1 MSFLFETL
9 NVTGPIFVIILV
21 GLVLQRTGL
30 ITESFLQVS
39 SKLVFSICLPI
50 LLFTT
55 IVKLDLSQ
63 TFNLK
68 AVVFTLLATFV
79 IFGLSWL
86 VSLLTQPRED
96 RGVVTQGCF
105 RSNLGVIGIALAANA
120 YGDHG
125 LAVASLLMA
134 SLTIAFNVLS
144 VVVLSYY
151 QSEQRPDVQ
160 KLVLD
165 VVRNPLI
172 VAIVIAAFIASL
184 SIPVPEVLL
193 SAGGYL
199 GSMALPLALL
209 GTGAGL
215 SLRALRQSG
224 KSTLIVVVMKTL
236 VLPALVVSMAL
247 VSGFRGVELGVIF
260 LLFVAPTA
268 TVSYAMVRAMG
279 GNDALTANLISA
291 TTIASIATCS
301 LGLVLL
307 KSFSLA

>member
-1 MSFLFETL
+1 LVFLLETL

-39 SKLVFSICLPI
+39 STLVFSICLPI

-151 QSEQRPDVQ
+151 QSQQRPQVRQ
-160 KLVLD
+160 LALEVL
-165 VVRNPLI
+165 RNPLI
-172 VAIVIAAFIASL
+172 VAIVVAALLASL
-184 SIPVPEVLL
+184 SVPIPGVLL

-236 VLPALVVSMAL
+236 VLPAVVVSMAL

-279 GNDALTANLISA
+279 GNDVLTANLISA